1 MKHLLL
7 IFTLFAT
14 LTVSAQRV
22 IENPVIGARGA
33 GACTGFFIDKIEL
46 SDNAT
51 KLFITYYHGH
61 KNGWMRMASTTSLRS
76 GDKRWTLLNAE
87 GIALDTEVYPKDD
100 GEFVTHFV
108 LNFPAIDKNLQKVD
122 FIELDAPNGFNLYDI
137 ALTDQAA
144 AEIKKRNTMPDDI
157 KNYAKNTKDNGE
169 SLDKNGFS
177 MQDAIVKGKLY
188 GFDKRFFGGTA
199 NPEITVYIFNP
210 FTAEQDNYHAT
221 VATDGS
227 YEIHVPMTSKYQ
239 VVYLSMTPIIHGQ
252 IMLSAGKTVV
262 ADFDFC
268 QIYRPWELP
277 ANKLLPYFSGE
288 NVDINFALSND
299 LIDGFY
305 RLYINGSV
313 DVQKRYVNY
322 SSEEFQDYI
331 LNAFDS
337 FCSGVIDK
345 SPFTKRAK
353 ELLKISAKSEAAY
366 LLSQY
371 PSLVQRAYRQIN
383 GKTGREP
390 IPEFT
395 MPEYDEQY
403 LDYHKLLGLDD
414 DMMFYAN
421 AFAYNISGWEM
432 CFFHVYRKFRIY
444 NNYYNFIA
452 DIWVN
457 LPTKVKMTKAEKK
470 IAPVYAKKFRE
481 RDTAFT
487 AEEKAFRNK
496 YREEADHQEDIAIA
510 EKEKIADLNF
520 IRLLGEGD
528 CYFKDFI
535 KLQEYCKPLNRQTV
549 VPDSIV
555 AEIEKMRFPFYAEYV
570 KARNARLLAQIEA
583 EKQRGGY
590 YLHTVSDSEGDS
602 LLEEIL
608 KDYKGKVVFID
619 FWNTWC
625 SPCRSA
631 IQQMKPMKRTLDGK
645 DVEFV
650 YIASTSSPENEY
662 AGMIPSMHGHHY
674 RLSERQY
681 ESLLRKWNFTGI
693 PSYVIIGKDGMV
705 KDFHTGFQHVDYYKQ
720 KINEELEKNTGKCYI
735 TGVLSDK
742 LNDKTVIV
750 CPTDVDIRT
759 SNNYIKVTANEH
771 GIFTCEVDAD
781 KISMYKVFLH
791 EEYQRGIWHEGNFL
805 VENNATVSLKY
816 DGDRWKVVSGG
827 KEQTLKNNIDA
838 EAEQLFLV
846 PSLNMDNNS
855 IEKQQLYN
863 KYTAWKRDNYKNRP
877 ILYNLY
883 EIAEN
888 LRGANDNREEAQLE
902 IYHTYFENFRTDDP
916 IHNTIKM
923 LEAAYKLQTGKPYID
938 FEVSTVD
945 GKKINIEPLY
955 RGKVTL
961 IDFWASWCKPCRKHS
976 IDLIPIYE
984 KYKDKGFNVIAIA
997 HEDKLS
1003 DMTHAAT
1010 QDGYPWQSYIDL
1022 NDQLKVWQKNGLGF
1036 SGGGMYLIDSNGI
1049 ILSTSTDMEEL
1060 EPLIRKALGM

>member
-1 MKHLLL
+1 MKRLLLL
-7 IFTLFAT
+7 IIAL
-14 LTVSAQRV
+14 LPMMSMAQRT
-22 IENPVIGARGA
+22 IENPEVGARSMA
-33 GACTGFFIDKIEL
+33 ACVGFFIDKIEL
-46 SDNAT
+46 SNTST
-51 KLFITYYHGH
+51 KLYLTHYHGH
-61 KNGWMRMASTTSLRS
+61 KDGQMMVSSGTTLRS
-76 GDKRWTLLNAE
+76 GDKRWKVVSAE
-87 GIALDTEVYPKDD
+87 GINLDEPTLPKDNV
-100 GEFVTHFV
+100 EFVTHFV
-108 LNFPAIDKNLQKVD
+108 LNFPAIDPKLETVD
-122 FIELDAPNGFNLYDI
+122 YIGSDDPNSFQLFDV
-137 ALTDQAA
+137 ALTDRAA
-144 AEIKKRNTMPDDI
+144 AEIKKRNTVPDEV
-157 KNYAKNTKDNGE
+157 KNYAKNIRDNGE

-277 ANKLLPYFSGE
+277 ANKLLPYLSGE

-322 SSEEFQDYI
+322 SPEEFQDYI

-395 MPEYDEQY
+395 DPELDEKY
-403 LDYHKLLGLDD
+403 LNYHKLLDLDN

-470 IAPVYAKKFRE
+470 IAPVYAQKVRE
-481 RDTAFT
+481 RDNALTD
-487 AEEKAFRNK
+487 EEKAFRNK

-650 YIASTSSPENEY
+650 YLASTSSPENEY

-693 PSYVIIGKDGMV
+693 PSYLIIGKDGMV
-705 KDFHTGFQHVDYYKQ
+705 KDYHTGFHGVESYKQ
-720 KINEELEKNTGKCYI
+720 KIEDEL
-735 TGVLSDK
+735 
-742 LNDKTVIV
+742 
-750 CPTDVDIRT
+750 
-759 SNNYIKVTANEH
+759 
-771 GIFTCEVDAD
+771 
-781 KISMYKVFLH
+781 
-791 EEYQRGIWHEGNFL
+791 
-805 VENNATVSLKY
+805 
-816 DGDRWKVVSGG
+816 
-827 KEQTLKNNIDA
+827 
-838 EAEQLFLV
+838 
-846 PSLNMDNNS
+846 
-855 IEKQQLYN
+855 
-863 KYTAWKRDNYKNRP
+863 
-877 ILYNLY
+877 
-883 EIAEN
+883 
-888 LRGANDNREEAQLE
+888 
-902 IYHTYFENFRTDDP
+902 
-916 IHNTIKM
+916 
-923 LEAAYKLQTGKPYID
+923 
-938 FEVSTVD
+938 
-945 GKKINIEPLY
+945 
-955 RGKVTL
+955 
-961 IDFWASWCKPCRKHS
+961 RK
-976 IDLIPIYE
+976 
-984 KYKDKGFNVIAIA
+984 
-997 HEDKLS
+997 
-1003 DMTHAAT
+1003 
-1010 QDGYPWQSYIDL
+1010 
-1022 NDQLKVWQKNGLGF
+1022 
-1036 SGGGMYLIDSNGI
+1036 
-1049 ILSTSTDMEEL
+1049 
-1060 EPLIRKALGM
+1060 

>member
-1 MKHLLL
+1 MKRLLLL
-7 IFTLFAT
+7 IIAL
-14 LTVSAQRV
+14 LPMMSMAQRT
-22 IENPVIGARGA
+22 IENPIIGARSMGT
-33 GACTGFFIDKIEL
+33 CVGFFIDKIEL
-46 SDNAT
+46 SNTST
-51 KLFITYYHGH
+51 KLYLTNYHGY
-61 KNGWMRMASTTSLRS
+61 KEGQMKISSGTTLRS
-76 GDKRWTLLNAE
+76 GDKRWKVVSAE
-87 GIALDTEVYPKDD
+87 GINLDEPTLPKDNV
-100 GEFVTHFV
+100 EFVTHFV
-108 LNFPAIDKNLQKVD
+108 LNFPAIDPKLETVD
-122 FIELDAPNGFNLYDI
+122 YIESDDPNSFQLFDV
-137 ALTDQAA
+137 ALTDRAA
-144 AEIKKRNTMPDDI
+144 AEIKKRNTVPDEV
-157 KNYAKNTKDNGE
+157 KNYAKNIKDNGE

-322 SSEEFQDYI
+322 SPEEFQDYI

-353 ELLKISAKSEAAY
+353 ELLIISAKSEAAY

-452 DIWVN
+452 DIWEN

-470 IAPVYAKKFRE
+470 IAPVYAQKVRE
-481 RDTAFT
+481 RDNALTD
-487 AEEKAFRNK
+487 EEKAFRNK
-496 YREEADHQEDIAIA
+496 FADDFDHQEDIAIA
-510 EKEKIADLNF
+510 EKEKIADMNF
-520 IRLLGEGD
+520 VRLLGEGD

-608 KDYKGKVVFID
+608 KDYRGKVVFID

-693 PSYVIIGKDGMV
+693 PSYLIIGKDGMV
-705 KDFHTGFQHVDYYKQ
+705 KDYHTGFQHAEYYKQ
-720 KINEELEKNTGKCYI
+720 KINEEL
-735 TGVLSDK
+735 
-742 LNDKTVIV
+742 
-750 CPTDVDIRT
+750 
-759 SNNYIKVTANEH
+759 
-771 GIFTCEVDAD
+771 
-781 KISMYKVFLH
+781 
-791 EEYQRGIWHEGNFL
+791 
-805 VENNATVSLKY
+805 
-816 DGDRWKVVSGG
+816 
-827 KEQTLKNNIDA
+827 
-838 EAEQLFLV
+838 
-846 PSLNMDNNS
+846 
-855 IEKQQLYN
+855 N
-863 KYTAWKRDNYKNRP
+863 K
-877 ILYNLY
+877 
-883 EIAEN
+883 
-888 LRGANDNREEAQLE
+888 
-902 IYHTYFENFRTDDP
+902 
-916 IHNTIKM
+916 
-923 LEAAYKLQTGKPYID
+923 
-938 FEVSTVD
+938 
-945 GKKINIEPLY
+945 
-955 RGKVTL
+955 
-961 IDFWASWCKPCRKHS
+961 
-976 IDLIPIYE
+976 
-984 KYKDKGFNVIAIA
+984 
-997 HEDKLS
+997 
-1003 DMTHAAT
+1003 
-1010 QDGYPWQSYIDL
+1010 
-1022 NDQLKVWQKNGLGF
+1022 
-1036 SGGGMYLIDSNGI
+1036 
-1049 ILSTSTDMEEL
+1049 
-1060 EPLIRKALGM
+1060 

>member
-1 MKHLLL
+1 MKKLLL
-7 IFTLFAT
+7 I
-14 LTVSAQRV
+14 LTILLPMIVSAQKT
-22 IENPVIGARGA
+22 IENPEVGARSM
-33 GACTGFFIDKIEL
+33 GACVGFFIDKIEL
-46 SDNAT
+46 SNTST
-51 KLFITYYHGH
+51 KLYLTHYHGH
-61 KNGWMRMASTTSLRS
+61 KDGQMMISSGTTLRS
-76 GDKRWTLLNAE
+76 GDKRWKVVSAE
-87 GIALDTEVYPKDD
+87 GINLDEPTFPKDNV
-100 GEFVTHFV
+100 EFVTHFV
-108 LNFPAIDKNLQKVD
+108 LNFPAIDPKLETID
-122 FIELDAPNGFNLYDI
+122 YIESDDPNSFQLFDV
-137 ALTDQAA
+137 ALTDRAA
-144 AEIKKRNTMPDDI
+144 AEIKKRNTVPDEV
-157 KNYAKNTKDNGE
+157 KNYAKNLKDNGE

-322 SSEEFQDYI
+322 SPEEFQDYI

-353 ELLKISAKSEAAY
+353 ELLKIFAKSEAAY

-395 MPEYDEQY
+395 MPELDEKY
-403 LDYHKLLGLDD
+403 LNYHKLLDLDN

-452 DIWVN
+452 DIWEN

-470 IAPVYAKKFRE
+470 IAPVYAKKIRE

-510 EKEKIADLNF
+510 EKEKIADMNF
-520 IRLLGEGD
+520 VRLLGEGD

-535 KLQEYCKPLNRQTV
+535 KLQEYCKPLDRQTV

-570 KARNARLLAQIEA
+570 KAKNTEVSVKIEA
-583 EKQRGGY
+583 EKARGGY
-590 YLHTVSDSEGDS
+590 HLHQAGESEGDS
-602 LLEEIL
+602 LFVDLI
-608 KDYKGKVVFID
+608 KDFKGKVVFID

-625 SPCRSA
+625 GPCRQA
-631 IQQMKPMKRTLDGK
+631 IKQMAPMEKAFEDK
-645 DVEFV
+645 DVVFLF
-650 YIASTSSPENEY
+650 IADESSPKEEY
-662 AGMIPSMHGHHY
+662 DGMIVSMKGHHY
-674 RLSERQY
+674 RLTERQ
-681 ESLLRKWNFTGI
+681 SSTLKQKWGFTGI
-693 PSYVIIGKDGMV
+693 PSYVIVGKDGMV
-705 KDFHTGFQHVDYYKQ
+705 KDFHTGFKGNDYYQ
-720 KINEELEKNTGKCYI
+720 NKIEEEL
-735 TGVLSDK
+735 
-742 LNDKTVIV
+742 
-750 CPTDVDIRT
+750 
-759 SNNYIKVTANEH
+759 
-771 GIFTCEVDAD
+771 
-781 KISMYKVFLH
+781 
-791 EEYQRGIWHEGNFL
+791 
-805 VENNATVSLKY
+805 
-816 DGDRWKVVSGG
+816 
-827 KEQTLKNNIDA
+827 
-838 EAEQLFLV
+838 
-846 PSLNMDNNS
+846 
-855 IEKQQLYN
+855 N
-863 KYTAWKRDNYKNRP
+863 K
-877 ILYNLY
+877 
-883 EIAEN
+883 
-888 LRGANDNREEAQLE
+888 
-902 IYHTYFENFRTDDP
+902 
-916 IHNTIKM
+916 
-923 LEAAYKLQTGKPYID
+923 
-938 FEVSTVD
+938 
-945 GKKINIEPLY
+945 
-955 RGKVTL
+955 
-961 IDFWASWCKPCRKHS
+961 
-976 IDLIPIYE
+976 
-984 KYKDKGFNVIAIA
+984 
-997 HEDKLS
+997 
-1003 DMTHAAT
+1003 
-1010 QDGYPWQSYIDL
+1010 
-1022 NDQLKVWQKNGLGF
+1022 
-1036 SGGGMYLIDSNGI
+1036 
-1049 ILSTSTDMEEL
+1049 
-1060 EPLIRKALGM
+1060 